1 MRSRRSG
8 DEASDLPA
16 RSRFGEGRA
25 ETLYGSTSV
34 FQCLEKIPFARRPI
48 THNSKRPHSEAEE
61 PDRLLRPYLPSTMI
75 TTQSLRGRRV
85 SLPAPPS
92 VGTGAGKQGRG

>member
-25 ETLYGSTSV
+25 ETFYGSTSV
-34 FQCLEKIPFARRPI
+34 FQCLEEIPFARRPI